1 VDKSSTIVTSCP
13 SAINEAARFDPIK
26 PAPPVM
32 VTFFFTVILYRISN
46 KEKEKL
52 DGF

>member
-13 SAINEAARFDPIK
+13 SAINEAARFDPMN
-26 PAPPVM
+26 PAPPVIA
-32 VTFFFTVILYRISN
+32 TFFFTVILYRLSN
-46 KEKEKL
+46 KEKEKI